1 MRKPRLSDMTRPALL
16 VTTSLAVLVC
26 AAAAG
31 AQIVPSSRAG
41 QPRTGELDI
50 ACGPRAVYGLPSPGL
65 TLLGSQQGTKG
76 LVAPYHGLVLNGG
89 SNQGLKPGQEY
100 YVRRVIPPM
109 DRGETKWQE
118 GQPIGIHTAGWV
130 RIVRVEADRAVAD
143 SVYACDGYE
152 IGDYLEPYSPPS
164 ADPKVIPGGEPD
176 YENPGMVLFGDE
188 RRTMSAGTALLV
200 INRGADHGI
209 KPGQQLT
216 VYRRSLNGDG
226 PIHSVAR
233 GTAIAVMP
241 ETAMVRLD
249 GARDAVYS
257 GDLVALHR

>member
-1 MRKPRLSDMTRPALL
+1 MKRPALL

-31 AQIVPSSRAG
+31 AQIVPSARAG
-41 QPRTGELDI
+41 LPRTGELDI
-50 ACGPRAVYGLPSPGL
+50 VCGPRAVNGLPTPGL
-65 TLLGSQQGTKG
+65 TVLGSQQGTKG
-76 LVAPYHGLVLNGG
+76 LIAPYHGLVLNGG

-109 DRGETKWQE
+109 DRGHSKWTE

-130 RIVRVEADRAVAD
+130 RVVRVEADRAVAD

-152 IGDYLEPYSPPS
+152 IGDYLEPFSPPS

-176 YENPGMVLFGDE
+176 YENPGTVLFGDE
-188 RRTMSAGTALLV
+188 RRAMSAGTSMMV
-200 INRGADHGI
+200 IDRGSDHGV
-209 KPGQQLT
+209 KAGQQLT
-216 VYRRSLNGDG
+216 VYRRSLNGEG

-241 ETAMVRLD
+241 ESAMVRLD
-249 GARDAVYS
+249 GARDAVYA

>member
-1 MRKPRLSDMTRPALL
+1 MRKPRLSDLSRPALL
-16 VTTSLAVLVC
+16 SASVALLLC
-26 AAAAG
+26 AASSAG
-31 AQIVPSSRAG
+31 AQIVPSTRAG

-50 ACGPRAVYGLPSPGL
+50 ACGPRAVYGLPAPGL
-65 TLLGSQQGTKG
+65 TILGSQQGTKG
-76 LVAPYHGLVLNGG
+76 LIAPYHGLVINGG

-100 YVRRVIPPM
+100 YVRRIIPPM
-109 DRGETKWQE
+109 DRGSTKWQE

-130 RIVRVEADRAVAD
+130 RVVRVDADRAVAD

-152 IGDYLEPYSPPS
+152 IGDFLEPFTQPP
-164 ADPKVIPGGEPD
+164 ADPTVIPGGEPD

-188 RRTMSAGTALLV
+188 RRAMAAGTALMV
-200 INRGADHGI
+200 INRGSDHGV
-209 KPGQQLT
+209 KAGQQLT

-233 GTAIAVMP
+233 GTAISVSA
-241 ETAMVRLD
+241 ESAMVRLD
-249 GARDAVYS
+249 GARDAVYA

>member
-1 MRKPRLSDMTRPALL
+1 MRKPRLSDRRRPGL
-16 VTTSLAVLVC
+16 VFIASCAVLLG
-26 AAAAG
+26 AASAR
-31 AQIVPSSRAG
+31 AQIVPSTRAG

-50 ACGPRAVYGLPSPGL
+50 ACGPRAVNGLPTPGL

-76 LVAPYHGLVLNGG
+76 LIAPYHGLVINGG

-109 DRGETKWQE
+109 DRGYTKWQQ
-118 GQPIGIHTAGWV
+118 GQPINIHTAGWV
-130 RIVRVEADRAVAD
+130 RVVRVEADRAVAD

-152 IGDYLEPYSPPS
+152 IGDFLEPYTPPS
-164 ADPKVIPGGEPD
+164 ADPTVIPGGEPD

-188 RRTMSAGTALLV
+188 RRAMSAGTALMV
-200 INRGADHGI
+200 INRGSDHGV

-233 GTAIAVMP
+233 GTAISVSA

-249 GARDAVYS
+249 GARDAVYA
-257 GDLVALHR
+257 GDLIALHR

>member
-1 MRKPRLSDMTRPALL
+1 MRKPRLSDMTRPVLL

-41 QPRTGELDI
+41 LPRTGELDI
-50 ACGPRAVYGLPSPGL
+50 ACGPRAVNGLPTPGL
-65 TLLGSQQGTKG
+65 TVLGSQQGTKG
-76 LVAPYHGLVLNGG
+76 LIAPYHGLVVNGG
-89 SNQGLKPGQEY
+89 SNQGLKAGQEY
-100 YVRRVIPPM
+100 WVRRVIPPM
-109 DRGETKWQE
+109 DRGRTKWTE

-188 RRTMSAGTALLV
+188 RRAMSAGTSMMV
-200 INRGADHGI
+200 IDKGSDHGV
-209 KPGQQLT
+209 KAGQQLT

-233 GTAIAVMP
+233 GTAIAVSP
-241 ETAMVRLD
+241 ESAMVRLD
-249 GARDAVYS
+249 GARDAVYA